1 MTKPRGFRGVNIR
14 FFCRSEAGSF
24 HIESALLM
32 PVVFWFTLA
41 MLGLGFL
48 AYQKGDL
55 LQSAYEWSERSA
67 YVWKDS
73 HKDAVTGAFVYQ
85 DMDDVYA
92 GMASEGLGWLS
103 ASLSGFRQ
111 AGITL
116 PELKVTGQSLSG
128 RKLRRSSQGL
138 GGRMSG
144 EGAYFNRVLE
154 GEVRA
159 DWSRDWA
166 SWVQNIMAPQGR
178 RLQEGAAAYVADP
191 VEFLRTVELVTT
203 YASRLKSRFAT
214 PVEASK
220 ALRQLLP
227 GEAQPVDLRSEA
239 QAKAYLQQL
248 LHAPKAQFSTP
259 YGERFIDVLDADG
272 FAHEAKYTVN
282 KAETKLQ
289 IQKDAELIRSG
300 QVKGVVW
307 HFFLLKDKGK
317 FDTTPALL
325 RELEENGI
333 MVVYHQ

>member
-1 MTKPRGFRGVNIR
+1 VTNPRGFPGIR
-14 FFCRSEAGSF
+14 IGRFCRSEAGSF
-24 HIESALLM
+24 HIESTLLM

-41 MLGLGFL
+41 MLGLGFV

-92 GMASEGLGWLS
+92 GMASEGLGWLR

-116 PELKVTGQSLSG
+116 PELKLTGQSLSG
-128 RKLRRSSQGL
+128 RKLLRSSQGL
-138 GGRMSG
+138 EGHISG

-154 GEVRA
+154 GEIRA

-166 SWVQNIMAPQGR
+166 AWVQNIMAPQGR

-203 YASRLKSRFAT
+203 YASKLKGRFAT
-214 PVEASK
+214 PEDASK

-227 GEAQPVDLRSEA
+227 GEAQPVDIRTEA

-248 LHAPKAQFSTP
+248 LHAEKAKFSTS

-282 KAETKLQ
+282 KADTKLQ
-289 IQKDAELIRSG
+289 IKKDVELIRSG
-300 QVKGVVW
+300 KVKGVVW
-307 HFFLLKDKGK
+307 HFFLLKNKGK

>member
-1 MTKPRGFRGVNIR
+1 MT
-14 FFCRSEAGSF
+14 
-24 HIESALLM
+24 
-32 PVVFWFTLA
+32 
-41 MLGLGFL
+41 
-48 AYQKGDL
+48 YQKGDL

-73 HKDAVTGAFVYQ
+73 HKDAVTGTFVYQ

-92 GMASEGLGWLS
+92 GMVSEGLGWLR
-103 ASLSGFRQ
+103 ASLGGFRQ
-111 AGITL
+111 AGIAL

-128 RKLRRSSQGL
+128 RKLLRSSQGL
-138 GGRMSG
+138 GGYISG

-159 DWSRDWA
+159 DWSREWA

-178 RLQEGAAAYVADP
+178 RMQEGAAAYVADP

-203 YASRLKSRFAT
+203 YASKLKSRFAT
-214 PVEASK
+214 PEDASK

-227 GEAQPVDLRSEA
+227 GEAQPVDIRTEA

-248 LHAPKAQFSTP
+248 LHAPKARLSTS

-282 KAETKLQ
+282 KADTELQ
-289 IQKDAELIRSG
+289 IKKDAELIRSG

-307 HFFLLKDKGK
+307 HFFLLKNKGK

>member
-1 MTKPRGFRGVNIR
+1 
-14 FFCRSEAGSF
+14 
-24 HIESALLM
+24 M

-48 AYQKGDL
+48 TYQKGDL

-73 HKDAVTGAFVYQ
+73 HKDAVTGTFVYQ

-92 GMASEGLGWLS
+92 GMVSEGLGWLR
-103 ASLSGFRQ
+103 ASLGGFRQ
-111 AGITL
+111 AGIAL

-128 RKLRRSSQGL
+128 RKLLRSSQGL
-138 GGRMSG
+138 GGYISG

-159 DWSRDWA
+159 DWSREWA

-178 RLQEGAAAYVADP
+178 RMQEGAAAYVADP

-203 YASRLKSRFAT
+203 YASKLKSRFAT
-214 PVEASK
+214 PEDASK

-227 GEAQPVDLRSEA
+227 GEAQPVDIRTEA

-248 LHAPKAQFSTP
+248 LHAPKARLSTS

-282 KAETKLQ
+282 KADTELQ
-289 IQKDAELIRSG
+289 IKKDAELIRSG

-307 HFFLLKDKGK
+307 HFFLLKNKGK

>member
-1 MTKPRGFRGVNIR
+1 MTTTRGFPVIR
-14 FFCRSEAGSF
+14 IRRFCRSEAGSF
-24 HIESALLM
+24 HIESTLLM

-41 MLGLGFL
+41 MLGLSFV

-85 DMDDVYA
+85 EMDDVYA
-92 GMASEGLGWLS
+92 GMASEGLGWLR
-103 ASLSGFRQ
+103 ASLGGFRQ
-111 AGITL
+111 AGIAL

-128 RKLRRSSQGL
+128 RKLLRSSQGL
-138 GGRMSG
+138 GGYISG

-159 DWSRDWA
+159 DWSREWA

-178 RLQEGAAAYVADP
+178 RMQEGAATYLADP

-203 YASRLKSRFAT
+203 YASKLKSRFAT
-214 PVEASK
+214 PEDASK

-227 GEAQPVDLRSEA
+227 GEAQPVDIRTEA

-248 LHAPKAQFSTP
+248 LHAPKARLSTS

-282 KAETKLQ
+282 KADTELQ
-289 IQKDAELIRSG
+289 IKKDAELIRSG

-307 HFFLLKDKGK
+307 HFFLLKNKGK